1 LAHVGADVG
10 VLDNVVWHS
19 LSGPHRELA
28 EHLGRAARFE
38 RDVAPFSGIADP
50 DDERAWADLGGI
62 VGAGKPAI
70 LFVPDV
76 DIPSG
81 WSRDHAIRCFQM
93 VADRV
98 DGHATSD
105 ELIELGPDDVGD
117 MMELVNATRPGPF
130 GPRTIEL
137 GRYVGVRREG
147 RLVAMTGERMRCPG
161 FTEVSAVCTAEDV
174 RGQGLARELVLAV
187 IEGIR
192 ARGDE
197 AFLHVE
203 TKNTPAV
210 GLYESMGFTTR
221 SEAEALIVRNAGG
234 D

>member
-1 LAHVGADVG
+1 MTVTQTG
-10 VLDNVVWHS
+10 VLDNIVWQAV
-19 LSGPHRELA
+19 SGAQRALA
-28 EHLGRAARFE
+28 EHEGLAGRFL

-50 DDERAWADLGGI
+50 GSADAWNDLGRL
-62 VGAGKPAI
+62 VGKGKPAI
-70 LFVPDV
+70 LFLPAVDVPDGWTK
-76 DIPSG
+76 DHTIP
-81 WSRDHAIRCFQM
+81 CFQM
-93 VADRV
+93 VAEHV
-98 DGHATSD
+98 DGKATSD
-105 ELIELGPDDVGD
+105 ELIELGPDDVAD
-117 MMELVNATRPGPF
+117 MIELVDATRPGPF

-147 RLVAMTGERMRCPG
+147 RLVAMTGERVRCPG
-161 FTEVSAVCTAEDV
+161 FTEVSAVCTADEV

-192 ARGDE
+192 ARGDQ

-203 TKNTPAV
+203 TKNTPAI

-221 SEAEALIVRNAGG
+221 CEAEALIVRNTQG